1 MMDLK
6 NIKMKSEMK
15 KEDGLSTRREKMPR
29 LYCLK
34 CKSEWKSTNPL
45 STCEFCGTK
54 GNILEEKTSFEK
66 FADKLCDDLDKPKTV
81 KIGNSFKEL
90 L

>member
-1 MMDLK
+1 
-6 NIKMKSEMK
+6 
-15 KEDGLSTRREKMPR
+15 MPR

-54 GNILEEKTSFEK
+54 GHLLEENAPFEK
-66 FADKLCDDLDKPKTV
+66 SFGENTKDAI
-81 KIGNSFKEL
+81 KITKNYL
-90 L
+90 NQR